1 MHHNVGRDF
10 FVDCRVDFRSYVA
23 LGTAT
28 RRISLTYKFLLYTAH
43 SGPTGVLIVSSKK
56 SIGETCMSAKRL
68 GTYVLRTTSPR
79 TVIIM

>member
-10 FVDCRVDFRSYVA
+10 FMDCRVGFRSYVA

-43 SGPTGVLIVSSKK
+43 SGPTGVLKEISRKG
-56 SIGETCMSAKRL
+56 IGETSCQQ
-68 GTYVLRTTSPR
+68 
-79 TVIIM
+79 